1 MIKKTKDYP
10 KKIAENI
17 QKALD
22 YNKTVKEPN
31 TPIKI
36 TQIEIS
42 RGLYNCGSIA
52 VRDKVCEELGI
63 KPWDAPFT
71 IDVQYND
78 YYWQL
83 LIKYITKKL

>member
-10 KKIAENI
+10 KQIAEKI
-17 QKALD
+17 QSALD
-22 YNKTVKEPN
+22 YNKTVIEPN

-36 TQIEIS
+36 TQIEIT

-52 VRDKVCEELGI
+52 IRDKVCEELGI

-71 IDVQYND
+71 IDVHDND
-78 YYWQL
+78 EYCQL
-83 LIKYITKKL
+83 LIRYK

>member
-10 KKIAENI
+10 KQIAEKI

-22 YNKTVKEPN
+22 YNKTVKEPY

-36 TQIEIS
+36 TQIEIT
-42 RGLYNCGSIA
+42 RGLYNCGSIEI
-52 VRDKVCEELGI
+52 RNKVCEVLGV

-71 IDVQYND
+71 IDVKDND
-78 YYWQL
+78 SYWQL
-83 LIKYITKKL
+83 LIKYK

>member
-10 KKIAENI
+10 KQIAYSI

-22 YNKTVKEPN
+22 YNKTVKKPN

-36 TQIEIS
+36 TQFEIS

-52 VRDKVCEELGI
+52 IRDKVCEVLGI

-71 IDVQYND
+71 IDVQDND
-78 YYWQL
+78 FYLQL
-83 LIKYITKKL
+83 LIRYK

>member
-10 KKIAENI
+10 KQIAENI

-22 YNKTVKEPN
+22 YNKTVKEPY

-52 VRDKVCEELGI
+52 IRDKVCEVLGV

-71 IDVQYND
+71 IDVQDND
-78 YYWQL
+78 FYWQL
-83 LIKYITKKL
+83 LIKYK

>member
-10 KKIAENI
+10 KQIAENI

-71 IDVQYND
+71 IDVQDND
-78 YYWQL
+78 FYCQL
-83 LIKYITKKL
+83 LIRYK

>member
-10 KKIAENI
+10 KQIAEKI
-17 QKALD
+17 QSALD

-36 TQIEIS
+36 TQIEIT

-52 VRDKVCEELGI
+52 IRNKVCEVLGI

-71 IDVQYND
+71 IDVHDND
-78 YYWQL
+78 EYCQL
-83 LIKYITKKL
+83 LIKYQ

>member
-10 KKIAENI
+10 KQIAENI
-17 QKALD
+17 QEALD
-22 YNKTVKEPN
+22 YNKTVKEPY

-42 RGLYNCGSIA
+42 RGLYNCGSIEI
-52 VRDKVCEELGI
+52 RNKVCEVLGV

-71 IDVQYND
+71 IDVQDND
-78 YYWQL
+78 FYWQL
-83 LIKYITKKL
+83 LIRYK

>member
-10 KKIAENI
+10 QKIAEKI

-22 YNKTVKEPN
+22 YNKTVQAPYTLAKM
-31 TPIKI
+31 

-52 VRDKVCEELGI
+52 IRDKVCEVLKI
-63 KPWDAPFT
+63 KPWDAPFI
-71 IDVQYND
+71 IDVHDND
-78 YYWQL
+78 FYCYL
-83 LIKYITKKL
+83 LITYK

>member
-10 KKIAENI
+10 KQIAEKI
-17 QKALD
+17 QKALE
-22 YNKTVKEPN
+22 YNKAVKAHN

-52 VRDKVCEELGI
+52 IRDKVCEELCI

-71 IDVQYND
+71 IDVHDND
-78 YYWQL
+78 FYWQL
-83 LIKYITKKL
+83 LIKYK

>member
-10 KKIAENI
+10 KQIAEKI
-17 QKALD
+17 QSALD

-36 TQIEIS
+36 TQIEIT

-52 VRDKVCEELGI
+52 IRYKVCEELGI

-78 YYWQL
+78 YYYQL
-83 LIKYITKKL
+83 LIKYK

>member
-10 KKIAENI
+10 KQIAEKI

-22 YNKTVKEPN
+22 YNKTVKEPY

-42 RGLYNCGSIA
+42 RGLYNCGSIEI
-52 VRDKVCEELGI
+52 RNKVCEVLGV

-71 IDVQYND
+71 INVQDND
-78 YYWQL
+78 FYWQL
-83 LIKYITKKL
+83 LIKYK

>member
-10 KKIAENI
+10 KQIAEKI

-42 RGLYNCGSIA
+42 RGLYNCGSIEI
-52 VRDKVCEELGI
+52 RNKVCEVLDI

-71 IDVQYND
+71 IDVQDND
-78 YYWQL
+78 FYWHL
-83 LIKYITKKL
+83 LIKYE

>member
-10 KKIAENI
+10 KQIAENI

-52 VRDKVCEELGI
+52 IRDKVCEVLGI
-63 KPWDAPFT
+63 KPLDAPFT
-71 IDVQYND
+71 IDVQDND
-78 YYWQL
+78 FYCQL
-83 LIKYITKKL
+83 LIIYK